1 MVARTFA
8 GWSVGFVLAIAL
20 LVLVEVLGAPTVQF
34 PLALGMG
41 LGVGALQTPVLR
53 RAFPGT
59 RGWVTATALGLSA
72 PFALSDTLQLAGVAL
87 PFSLPAH
94 VAVGGVLA
102 AVLQWRL
109 LRGVI
114 DRAERAWWWL
124 VVTPPG
130 WLLAG
135 STVWLNE
142 MLPKIPGIVGALLYV
157 AVVLAG
163 GLVLGAASAVSW
175 ERMVRPRR
183 P

>member
-8 GWSVGFVLAIAL
+8 GWSVGFVLALAL
-20 LVLVEVLGAPTVQF
+20 LVLVEALGAPTVQF

-41 LGVGALQTPVLR
+41 LGVGALQAPVLR

-59 RGWVTATALGLSA
+59 RGWVAATALGLSG
-72 PFALSDTLQLAGVAL
+72 PFALSDTLQIAGAV

-94 VAVGGVLA
+94 VALGGVLA
-102 AVLQWRL
+102 AALQWRL
-109 LRGVI
+109 LRRAT
-114 DRAERAWWWL
+114 DRARWWL

-142 MLPKIPGIVGALLYV
+142 VLPKIPGIFGALLYV

-175 ERMVRPRR
+175 ERMVRPR